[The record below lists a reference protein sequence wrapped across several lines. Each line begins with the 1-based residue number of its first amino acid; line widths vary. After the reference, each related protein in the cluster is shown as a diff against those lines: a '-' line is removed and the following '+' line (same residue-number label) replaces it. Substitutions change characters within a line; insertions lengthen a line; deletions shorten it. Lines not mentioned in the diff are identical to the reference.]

1 MRRQTSTTTKT
12 KSSRKPHAAR
22 ERQTTY
28 AMPRRFY
35 WLPVTDEKIRQA
47 AQKIADAVHPE
58 RIILFG
64 SYAYGK
70 PTDDSDVDFLVVMES
85 EQSIY
90 KRMVQLSKI
99 LSPRP
104 FPVDIITRTP
114 TELGERLQIGD
125 CFFKEIV
132 TKGKVLYER
141 VPRRRLA
148 QESGR

>member
-1 MRRQTSTTTKT
+1 MRKKTSTTTKI
-12 KSSRKPHAAR
+12 KLSRKPRAAR
-22 ERQTTY
+22 ERRATHT
-28 AMPRRFY
+28 APRHFY
-35 WLPVTDEKIRQA
+35 WLPITDDKIRQA

-58 RIILFG
+58 KIILFG

-85 EQSIY
+85 DLRVH
-90 KRMVQLSKI
+90 KRTILLSEI
-99 LSPRP
+99 LRPRP

-114 TELGERLQIGD
+114 AELKERLEIGD

-141 VPRRRLA
+141 A
-148 QESGR
+148 SS